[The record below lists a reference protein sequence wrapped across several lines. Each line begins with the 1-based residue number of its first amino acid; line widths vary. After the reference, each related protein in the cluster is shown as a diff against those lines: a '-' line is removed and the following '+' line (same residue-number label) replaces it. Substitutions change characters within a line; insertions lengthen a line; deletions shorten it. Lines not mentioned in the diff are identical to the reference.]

1 MTDNKRKIIIPLII
15 LIVGIGVT
23 VYMIKHKMK
32 AKKTKTSERVSQVT
46 VLEITK
52 TTRKAVVFANGTIT
66 PAKQIQLKPQVSGNI
81 IKISNNLLPGGFF
94 KKGEVIAQIDNRDYL
109 TKLATQKQVLAN
121 AKLVFEQEKAR
132 KEVAEKEWDIL
143 QKTVR
148 TSDKNK
154 ELALRIPQFESA
166 KAQVEA
172 AKNAYKKALL
182 DVERCT
188 LKAPF
193 NCTVLSESV
202 DEGQFVSQASQVAV
216 LAGTDEFWVQVAVP
230 VDSLP
235 FLNLPDN
242 KGKGGSIAVIKNDSG
257 DFTVTKKGKVIRLL
271 GDLTQGGRLAKLLVE
286 IKNPLFSKSSN
297 QKELPL
303 LLGSYVSVELHGKDI
318 QNVAILPRKALRD
331 IDGVVSGSNFTEGFV
346 FLVDE
351 NSRLKYKKVKIVW
364 RADEEVFV
372 SEGLNDGDKVIT
384 STIPIPVEGLK
395 LKITKTKKQ

>member
-172 AKNAYKKALL
+172 AENAYKKALL